1 MWRLTISPHP
11 DLYAL
16 NLDKLKEICM
26 TPLQGN
32 QKEQEIV
39 QTYEADD
46 AGDFTISQKIERET
60 RNNIIMLERQN
71 SNEILQII
79 NINQQNDM
87 LLYDF
92 VKTLMLSIL
101 DDNTENVSFTNM
113 PVGLSLSINTLLT
126 WGILEELS

>member
-1 MWRLTISPHP
+1 MFKKEKSDDGKTPTLIAFLDRT
-11 DLYAL
+11 YAL

-60 RNNIIMLERQN
+60 RNNA
-71 SNEILQII
+71 
-79 NINQQNDM
+79 NQQNDM

>member
-1 MWRLTISPHP
+1 MFKKEKSDDGKTPTLIPFLGRA
-11 DLYAL
+11 YAL

-60 RNNIIMLERQN
+60 RNNA
-71 SNEILQII
+71 
-79 NINQQNDM
+79 NQQNDM

>member
-1 MWRLTISPHP
+1 MGMFKKEKSDDGKTPTLIPFLDRTY
-11 DLYAL
+11 DL

-46 AGDFTISQKIERET
+46 ASDFTISQKIERET
-60 RNNIIMLERQN
+60 RNNA
-71 SNEILQII
+71 
-79 NINQQNDM
+79 NQQNDM

-92 VKTLMLSIL
+92 VKTLILSIL

>member
-1 MWRLTISPHP
+1 MFKKEKSDGRKTPTLMPFLGRT
-11 DLYAL
+11 YAL

-60 RNNIIMLERQN
+60 RNNA
-71 SNEILQII
+71 
-79 NINQQNDM
+79 NQQNDM

>member
-1 MWRLTISPHP
+1 MFKKEKSDGRKTPTLMPFLGRT
-11 DLYAL
+11 YAL

-60 RNNIIMLERQN
+60 RNNA
-71 SNEILQII
+71 
-79 NINQQNDM
+79 NQQNDM
-87 LLYDF
+87 FLYDF
-92 VKTLMLSIL
+92 V
-101 DDNTENVSFTNM
+101 
-113 PVGLSLSINTLLT
+113 
-126 WGILEELS
+126 

>member
-1 MWRLTISPHP
+1 MGMFKKEKSDDGKTPTLIPFLGRT
-11 DLYAL
+11 YAL

-60 RNNIIMLERQN
+60 RNNA
-71 SNEILQII
+71 
-79 NINQQNDM
+79 NQQNDM

-92 VKTLMLSIL
+92 VKTLILSIL

>member
-1 MWRLTISPHP
+1 MFKKEKSDDGKTPTLMPFLDRT
-11 DLYAL
+11 YAL

-60 RNNIIMLERQN
+60 RNNA
-71 SNEILQII
+71 
-79 NINQQNDM
+79 NQQNDM

>member
-1 MWRLTISPHP
+1 MGMFKKEKSDGRKTPTLMPFLGRT
-11 DLYAL
+11 YAL

-60 RNNIIMLERQN
+60 RNNA
-71 SNEILQII
+71 
-79 NINQQNDM
+79 NQQNDM

-101 DDNTENVSFTNM
+101 DDNTENASFTNM